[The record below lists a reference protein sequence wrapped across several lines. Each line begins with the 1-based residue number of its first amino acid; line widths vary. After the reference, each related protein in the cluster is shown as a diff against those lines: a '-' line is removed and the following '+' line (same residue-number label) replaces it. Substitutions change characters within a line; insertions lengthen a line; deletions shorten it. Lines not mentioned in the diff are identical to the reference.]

1 MWLEHVNSSSF
12 PGLLLNTLCSQIFSQ
27 QFSLKMQPSSV
38 FGHLVGLQLIKFQ
51 NLPSFLLCQC
61 WFHTSSATS
70 LGLRFSLSP
79 NIAKDVVNE
88 FWFLLFLMLSML
100 FRNWSRKI
108 TSWVAL
114 NPYAPAAVQLL
125 SCIWLFETPMDCS
138 LPGSRVHGILQ
149 ARILEWVAISSS
161 INLYAVGSRQDVL
174 GPWQGHGTRKDPA
187 RQLFPSRL
195 SPGPGM
201 SLFSFCLTVAG
212 LSINFWKYKIQ

>member
-1 MWLEHVNSSSF
+1 MWLEHVSSSSF
-12 PGLLLNTLCSQIFSQ
+12 LGLLLNTLCSQIFSQ

-51 NLPSFLLCQC
+51 NLPSFRLCQC

-70 LGLRFSLSP
+70 LGLGFSLSP

-138 LPGSRVHGILQ
+138 LPGPGSMGF
-149 ARILEWVAISSS
+149 
-161 INLYAVGSRQDVL
+161 SRQEYWSGL
-174 GPWQGHGTRKDPA
+174 PFPSPSISILSWATRTCSGHDMVTGRERNLQDNI
-187 RQLFPSRL
+187 FPSRL
-195 SPGPGM
+195 SQGPGM
-201 SLFSFCLTVAG
+201 SLSSFCLTVVG